1 MTKIK
6 AVLVLLVLLLT
17 LTGCSDEI
25 ENYAI
30 VAGAALDL
38 ADEGLELTVE
48 VADVSSGSPQ
58 SAGES
63 LSFSATG
70 SDIAEAQKALERHMG
85 KPLYWDHTS
94 IIILSR
100 ELCRQSIETAVTWIM
115 SSQAVRISVP
125 LLVSTVSAK
134 DLLSSKLDPYKIT
147 AFGLRSML
155 DNNADRGIGI
165 ALPVYQLYN
174 RLESKSGCA
183 LLPLL
188 NIEEEKPVLLGS
200 AIIEKYRYVGSL
212 STNQT
217 QIYTLLVESAESA
230 LLSIGDVAMRTSRT
244 SGGISYK
251 DGRCRFTFRIQ
262 GILDQGYLPEGE
274 NPVQALAQNLTE
286 QAQDLLGVSQQLDC
300 DFLGLNNAMYQ
311 ADPHNFTRQ
320 SVKDIKVEF
329 SPDIYIY
336 DYGQAQ

>member
-1 MTKIK
+1 MTRIK
-6 AVLVLLVLLLT
+6 AALLALVLLLT

-38 ADEGLELTVE
+38 ADEGLALTVE

-85 KPLYWDHTS
+85 KPLYWEHTS
-94 IIILSR
+94 VIILSR
-100 ELCRQSIETAVTWIM
+100 DLCRQSIETAVTWIM

-125 LLVSTVSAK
+125 LLVSTVSAQE
-134 DLLSSKLDPYKIT
+134 LLSSKLDPYKTT

-174 RLESKSGCA
+174 RLEGQSGCA

-188 NIEEEKPVLLGS
+188 SVEEEEPVLIGS
-200 AIIEKYRYVGSL
+200 AIIDDYRYVSSL

-217 QIYTLLVESAESA
+217 QIYTLLTESAESA
-230 LLSIGDVAMRTSRT
+230 LLSIGEVTMRTGRT
-244 SGGISYK
+244 ASDLSYK
-251 DGRCRFTFRIQ
+251 DGRCRCSFRIQ
-262 GILDQGYLPEGE
+262 GVLEQGYLPEGE

-286 QAQDLLGVSQQLDC
+286 QAQDLLSVSQELDC
-300 DFLGLNNAMYQ
+300 DFLGLNNALYK
-311 ADPHNFTRQ
+311 ADPHNFTRR
-320 SVKDIKVEF
+320 SVKDIQVEF
-329 SPDIYIY
+329 LPDIYIY

>member
-1 MTKIK
+1 MTRIK

-134 DLLSSKLDPYKIT
+134 DLLSAKLDPYKIT

-188 NIEEEKPVLLGS
+188 NVEEEKPVLLGS

-230 LLSIGDVAMRTSRT
+230 LLSIGEVAMRTSRT
-244 SGGISYK
+244 SGSISYK
-251 DGRCRFTFRIQ
+251 DGRCRCSFRIQ

-286 QAQDLLGVSQQLDC
+286 QAQELLSVSQQLDC

-320 SVKDIKVEF
+320 SVKDFTVEF
-329 SPDIYIY
+329 LPDIYIY